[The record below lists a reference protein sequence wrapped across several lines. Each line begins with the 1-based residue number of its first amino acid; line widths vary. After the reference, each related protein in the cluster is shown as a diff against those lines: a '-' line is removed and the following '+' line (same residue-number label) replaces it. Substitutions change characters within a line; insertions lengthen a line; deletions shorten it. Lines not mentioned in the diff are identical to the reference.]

1 MNEPPHPD
9 HAPARGRG
17 TRSGAFR
24 LDLEDDRWWW
34 SDEVYGIYGF
44 APHEV
49 VPTSALVD
57 AHEHPADREG
67 VRDALVEAGRS
78 GQPFSTVHRIVAARG
93 DERLLATVGQ
103 RASTSGTSAR
113 LDGFVLDLTDEVAA
127 RAREDATRS
136 ITASARTRGTIEQ
149 ALGAVALS
157 EGVDAEQAFALLRQ
171 ASNDRNVPIRRL
183 ADLIVRTLPS
193 LHDDPARLSAV
204 LHGLL
209 SSSHRLA
216 RAVTT

>member
-1 MNEPPHPD
+1 MTEPPHLD
-9 HAPARGRG
+9 HAPARRRG

-34 SDEVYGIYGF
+34 SDEVYRIYGF

-49 VPTSALVD
+49 VPTTALVD
-57 AHEHPADREG
+57 AHEHPADRAA
-67 VRDALVEAGRS
+67 VRDALAEAGRS
-78 GQPFSTVHRIVAARG
+78 GQPFSTVHRIVAAQG

-103 RASTSGTSAR
+103 RSGPPGPAGR

-127 RAREDATRS
+127 RARADATRS
-136 ITASARTRGTIEQ
+136 IAASARTRGTIEQ

-157 EGVDAEQAFALLRQ
+157 EGVDAEHAFALLRQ

-183 ADLIVRTLPS
+183 ADLIVRAIPA
-193 LHDDPARLSAV
+193 LHEDPARLSVV
-204 LHGLL
+204 LHELL
-209 SSSHRLA
+209 STHHRPA
-216 RAVTT
+216 RAARV